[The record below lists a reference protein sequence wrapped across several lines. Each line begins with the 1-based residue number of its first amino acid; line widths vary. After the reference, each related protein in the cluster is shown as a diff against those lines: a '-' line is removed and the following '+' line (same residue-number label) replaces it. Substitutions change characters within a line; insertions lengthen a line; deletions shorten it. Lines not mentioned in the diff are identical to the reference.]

1 MRNVSL
7 FSLPVI
13 PASGAVAVLSFGLDA
28 FFSRCLCASPHLAVS
43 LSGVSNSLSLTL
55 TTALVSRLAI
65 TVQQHKLSGLN
76 GGNAYIHTL
85 SLSQTPGI
93 QHEGIVR
100 RCFQGGLWL
109 RLPSCFF
116 SFRCLCVLLRSQ
128 QHNSRRC
135 IYAAWGSISPFPCF
149 WLEEHCY

>member
-13 PASGAVAVLSFGLDA
+13 PASGTVALLSFGLDA

-76 GGNAYIHTL
+76 GGNAYTHTL
-85 SLSQTPGI
+85 SLCP
-93 QHEGIVR
+93 
-100 RCFQGGLWL
+100 
-109 RLPSCFF
+109 RLQAS
-116 SFRCLCVLLRSQ
+116 SMKVLSGAA
-128 QHNSRRC
+128 SRED
-135 IYAAWGSISPFPCF
+135 YGSDFLLISSVSGASVYF
-149 WLEEHCY
+149 